1 MVSDPDLF
9 EVRRDTMPRFIL
21 DLAPSNGFYKSL
33 VDNPRDRMTELAPV
47 MQQAGLTWEQRYY
60 VVGENKLIDIV
71 SGDSDAVQS
80 LLLAVMSTPGF
91 NSATCREI
99 TTSAETVPILQQAKE
114 SSFRPPSDV

>member
-1 MVSDPDLF
+1 
-9 EVRRDTMPRFIL
+9 MPRFIIEL
-21 DLAPSNGFYKSL
+21 VPSNGFYKSL

-99 TTSAETVPILQQAKE
+99 TTSAETVPIFQQAKE
-114 SSFRPPSDV
+114 SSFKPPSSS